1 MVQSRTGK
9 RAGIVVAASAAIVGF
24 LASSLQAAPTVT
36 EETCNNN
43 KNNETVLSIFAKEAF
58 DRSNRVAV
66 GPTRATEILS
76 GEILSGK
83 TAVPPG
89 LENAVITV
97 LDDDGTQQVLEVQVA
112 PVIDIVSS
120 RVLEN
125 VRELCS
131 PTSSS
136 PSGVS
141 CDPNETDP
149 AFGTTPLHLAEL
161 WGSRD
166 LVEYLLSIGANPELY
181 DSAGRQPRD
190 MAYSDFAASS
200 KKAGAARHPE
210 GADPDDRWANI
221 NI

>member
-1 MVQSRTGK
+1 MQFRTG
-9 RAGIVVAASAAIVGF
+9 RRSGLVAVASAAIVGL
-24 LASSLQAAPTVT
+24 LASGSRAAAEVS
-36 EETCNNN
+36 EETCRSGSTTS
-43 KNNETVLSIFAKEAF
+43 NETVLSIFAREAF

-66 GPTRATEILS
+66 GPTRTTEILS
-76 GEILSGK
+76 GEILAGK
-83 TAVPPG
+83 TAVPAG

-97 LDDDGTQQVLEVQVA
+97 LDDDGTKQVLDVEVA
-112 PVIDIVSS
+112 PVIDFVSS
-120 RVLEN
+120 RILRAVE
-125 VRELCS
+125 ELCS
-131 PTSSS
+131 SSSS
-136 PSGVS
+136 PPGGVS

-190 MAYSDFAASS
+190 MAYSDFAASN

-210 GADPDDRWANI
+210 GAHLDDR
-221 NI
+221 